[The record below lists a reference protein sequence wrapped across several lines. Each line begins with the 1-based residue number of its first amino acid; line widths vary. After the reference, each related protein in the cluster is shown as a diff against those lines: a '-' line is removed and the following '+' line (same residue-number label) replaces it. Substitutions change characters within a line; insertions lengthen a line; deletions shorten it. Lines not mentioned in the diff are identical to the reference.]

1 MEKTNL
7 FLGSILAG
15 IAVAAGAF
23 GAHGLQ
29 RVTTNAQLIQT
40 YQTAVQYHFWHA
52 IALLLCGA
60 LTVLGKRKTNYWAR
74 QSFLAGLI
82 CFSGS
87 LYYLTYLRLNE
98 LPVAKWIVLVTPLGG
113 LFFII
118 GWVLLAFSF
127 AKFKPSN

>member
-15 IAVAAGAF
+15 MAVAAGAF

-29 RVTTNAQLIQT
+29 QITTDAQVLRT

-52 IALLLCGA
+52 IALLICSA
-60 LTVLGKRKTNYWAR
+60 LSKVSDPTLNYWAR
-74 QSFLAGLI
+74 QSFLAGLA

-87 LYYLTYLRLNE
+87 LYFLTYLRINQ
-98 LPVAKWIVLVTPLGG
+98 LPVSKWVVLITPVGG
-113 LFFII
+113 LFFITA
-118 GWVLLAFSF
+118 WVLLAFSF

>member
-15 IAVAAGAF
+15 MAVAAGAF

-29 RVTTNAQLIQT
+29 QITTDAQVLHT

-52 IALLLCGA
+52 IALLICGA
-60 LTVLGKRKTNYWAR
+60 LSTVAHPILNYWAR
-74 QSFLAGLI
+74 QSFLAGLA

-87 LYYLTYLRLNE
+87 LYFLTYLRINQ
-98 LPVAKWIVLVTPLGG
+98 LPVSKWVVLITPVGG
-113 LFFII
+113 LFFITA
-118 GWVLLAFSF
+118 WVLLAFSF

>member
-1 MEKTNL
+1 MDRTNL
-7 FLGSILAG
+7 FLGAILAG
-15 IAVAAGAF
+15 MAVAAGAF

-29 RVTTNAQLIQT
+29 RVTTDEKLIQV

-60 LTVLGKRKTNYWAR
+60 LASVGEKLFNYWAR

-87 LYYLTYLRLNE
+87 LYFLAYLRLNE
-98 LPVAKWIVLVTPLGG
+98 LPVAKWLVLITPVGG
-113 LFFII
+113 LFFIS
-118 GWVLLAFSF
+118 GWILLALSF
-127 AKFKPSN
+127 VKFKRSN